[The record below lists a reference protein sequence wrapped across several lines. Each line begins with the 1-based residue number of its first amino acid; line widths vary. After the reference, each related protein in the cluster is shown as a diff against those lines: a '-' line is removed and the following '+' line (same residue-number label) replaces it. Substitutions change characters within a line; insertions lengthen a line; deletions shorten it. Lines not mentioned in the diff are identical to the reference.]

1 MTITFERYTSDN
13 GLKASIC
20 QEKHSV
26 IYKLEIY
33 RPLDDVLAADVYSAN
48 YQTIASARRAMKR
61 FGETWTIDYKFGRET
76 EK

>member
-1 MTITFERYTSDN
+1 MTITLERYTADN

-33 RPLDDVLAADVYSAN
+33 KPLNDSLAMDTFIGY
-48 YQTIASARRAMKR
+48 YQTKASARRAMRR
-61 FGETWTIDYKFGRET
+61 FGEAWTLEYKFGRET